1 LDVQSGYVSSES
13 DGFTVE
19 SNAPQPE
26 APATAQ
32 AEPVEAAA
40 GADEQ
45 ADDAK
50 AAKERDEQGRFKAKA
65 AKADD
70 ATEDAEEPEQTAKA
84 EPEPVKKAKPRED
97 PEARISQSVAR
108 QREAERRA
116 EAAERKAAELEAR
129 LRTPEPASKERP
141 AAAPADRFPR
151 FEQWMG
157 ENPDKTHDD
166 YLDARDEHNR
176 AKFFTEAQEHQRRYQ
191 AQRQRHE
198 LSTNFSKGLDAAVK
212 ADPEFLSSIA
222 DDVLNLP
229 TMDSLRQGERPTAWH
244 FIGEELLRSDNPP
257 RLMRHWSAHPD
268 DFQALA
274 SLPQREI
281 TRRIAKLESQLD
293 AAPDTRSAPAAPL
306 ISQAKP
312 PVRRVP
318 GSPITSSTEPDPDDE
333 NLDKHIGFYNAREG
347 RRGR

>member
-1 LDVQSGYVSSES
+1 MEQTIPAYTTTT
-13 DGFTVE
+13 DGDFTVE
-19 SNAPQPE
+19 SNASE
-26 APATAQ
+26 ATPTEQ

-40 GADEQ
+40 PDAQ
-45 ADDAK
+45 AEEAK
-50 AAKERDEQGRFKAKA
+50 AAAERDEQGRFKAKA
-65 AKADD
+65 AKADGGVD
-70 ATEDAEEPEQTAKA
+70 ETPEPEKA

-129 LRTPEPASKERP
+129 LRTPEPAKTERP
-141 AAAPADRFPR
+141 SAPPADRFPR

-176 AKFFTEAQEHQRRYQ
+176 SKYIAEAQEHQRRYA
-191 AQRQRHE
+191 AQRQRQE
-198 LSTNFSKGLDAAVK
+198 LSANFSKALDAAVK
-212 ADPEFLSSIA
+212 AEPEFLSSIA

-229 TMDSLRQGERPTAWH
+229 TMDSLRQGERPNGWH
-244 FIGEELLRSDNPP
+244 FVGEELLRSDEPR
-257 RLMRHWSAHPD
+257 RLMRHWTEHPD
-268 DFQALA
+268 EFQALA
-274 SLPQREI
+274 SLPPREI
-281 TRRIAKLESQLD
+281 TRKITRLEAQLD
-293 AAPDTRSAPAAPL
+293 AAPETRSAPPAPV
-306 ISQAKP
+306 ISHAKP